1 MVATMGPQKD
11 TSLRGNT
18 LHAVSIVKIG
28 LWAMAQHD
36 PKNKDRKKGRLR
48 NQNV

>member
-18 LHAVSIVKIG
+18 PHDVSIVKIG